1 MTRFSFNY
9 KTASGVAS
17 LVLEKCAETFFKQ
30 FKLLGNS
37 VQETTTGKN
46 LFDINAIES
55 GADIKII
62 ESGVEVI
69 SNEAYP
75 RAKMNNQ
82 DFLMN
87 AIKNSKTK
95 KLVINFKECGNAINF
110 IRITANVKKGELISE
125 VYTDT
130 RNVSLPINTTDITEI
145 IDITFEVFWKGNSPV
160 IGQGW
165 VKGIQLEFSDKP
177 TPYEPYTGGK
187 PSPSPEFP
195 QEIKNVG
202 KLNSDTGKYEVDV
215 QVTGKNLFNISDL
228 KAGKVRE
235 DGYIDSVYKNYKT
248 IVLDIKSSGN
258 YLIRFKKNADY
269 DGIYIT
275 AKYFNGQF
283 STPYLNVV
291 AEQNAYITLNKGINI
306 LSFKA
311 KKNNNETTFT
321 GDSNIMI
328 SYVKDIEY
336 EPYREPQTVTLSLNQ
351 QLRGIGKCKDEVT
364 KNGVVRRVYEQNI
377 KKEQV
382 SMNEYNWITKIF
394 RCYITNEKKLDSSEN
409 YILMSN
415 ISKKFNIYR
424 GNNVIYWVISEEDIK
439 SIGVTETDSREMAFE
454 KIKTFVNNNNIVVQY
469 PLEEPI
475 IEPLSEENKL
485 ALESLHTNESTT
497 MIAVDGGE
505 AETGIEVE
513 YAVKE

>member
-1 MTRFSFNY
+1 MIFLKRRALMTRFNFNY
-9 KTASGVAS
+9 KTASGVGS
-17 LVLEKCAETFFKQ
+17 LVLEKCTETFFKQ

-37 VQETTTGKN
+37 VQQET
-46 LFDINAIES
+46 
-55 GADIKII
+55 
-62 ESGVEVI
+62 
-69 SNEAYP
+69 
-75 RAKMNNQ
+75 
-82 DFLMN
+82 
-87 AIKNSKTK
+87 
-95 KLVINFKECGNAINF
+95 
-110 IRITANVKKGELISE
+110 
-125 VYTDT
+125 
-130 RNVSLPINTTDITEI
+130 
-145 IDITFEVFWKGNSPV
+145 
-160 IGQGW
+160 
-165 VKGIQLEFSDKP
+165 
-177 TPYEPYTGGK
+177 
-187 PSPSPEFP
+187 PSPDFP
-195 QEIKNVG
+195 QEIKNAG
-202 KLNSDTGKYEVDV
+202 KWNEEKQKYEVDV

-228 KAGKVRE
+228 RIGIVRE
-235 DGYIDSVYKNYKT
+235 DGTIDSSQTHNRTIILNIEKN
-248 IVLDIKSSGN
+248 GE
-258 YLIRFKKNADY
+258 YLIRFNKNADY
-269 DGIYIT
+269 D
-275 AKYFNGQF
+275 ALYFTTVYNNGNLTKPYVRVREEK
-283 STPYLNVV
+283 STPIHLKTGV
-291 AEQNAYITLNKGINI
+291 NI

-311 KKNNNETTFT
+311 IKNDTDAIFT

-469 PLEEPI
+469 PVEEPI
-475 IEPLSEENKL
+475 IEPLAEESKK
-485 ALESLHTNESTT
+485 ALESLHTNEGTT
-497 MIAVDGGE
+497 VIAVDGGE
-505 AETGIEVE
+505 VEAGIEVE